1 MSFIP
6 TGAEV
11 PFVKCEE
18 EGIVIYQFDTSNG
31 GHPMVNAMAGLQL
44 LKDGEKLKMINSQ
57 VPTGLFPRI
66 EDDFEIETEE
76 LVDGKFKITFT
87 KKSGDTTTDFTATC
101 CSAEC
106 RD

>member
-1 MSFIP
+1 MNFIP
-6 TGAEV
+6 KGAEV
-11 PFVKCEE
+11 PFVKYEE

-57 VPTGLFPRI
+57 IPNGLFSRI

-87 KKSGDTTTDFTATC
+87 KKTGDTTTDFGVAC
-101 CSAEC
+101 CGAEC
-106 RD
+106 RN